1 MRLTGHDSQL
11 LRDAAFAS
19 VEFGLVHGYQMSVSE
34 LDYPTLLRTEQAT
47 FVTLRNAGE
56 LLGCVGTLRAHRPL
70 VCDVVH
76 NAYHAGFSDPRFPAL
91 TVEQRAGL
99 DLHIS
104 VLSPLEPLI
113 IRSENDLLAQLRRGV
128 DGLLIE
134 EEDLAATF
142 LPSMWP
148 RLPEPRAFVRALKEK
163 AHLPADYWSE
173 RIRAFRYT
181 AEEL

>member
-1 MRLTGHDSQL
+1 
-11 LRDAAFAS
+11 
-19 VEFGLVHGYQMSVSE
+19 
-34 LDYPTLLRTEQAT
+34 LDYPVALRIEQAT

-76 NAYHAGFSDPRFPAL
+76 NAYHAGFSDPRFPSL
-91 TVEQRAGL
+91 TVEQLPGL

-104 VLSPLEPLI
+104 ILSPLEQLI
-113 IRSENDLLAQLRRGV
+113 IRSEHDLLAQLRRGV

-134 EEDLAATF
+134 EDRTAATF

-148 RLPEPRAFVRALKEK
+148 RLPDPRAFVRALKEK

>member
-1 MRLTGHDSQL
+1 MPLSEFDCRL

-19 VEFGLVHGYQMSVSE
+19 VDFGLAHDHPMSVSA
-34 LDYPTLLRTEQAT
+34 LDYPPTLRVEQAT

-76 NAYHAGFSDPRFPAL
+76 NAYHAGFSDPRFPPL
-91 TVEQRAGL
+91 TVEQLPGL

-104 VLSPLEPLI
+104 VLSPLEPLT
-113 IRSENDLLAQLRRGV
+113 IRFESDLLAQLRPGV
-128 DGLLIE
+128 DGLLLE
-134 EEDLAATF
+134 EEHTAATF

-181 AEEL
+181 AEDV

>member
-1 MRLTGHDSQL
+1 MPCMAIGSVRVSPTIMRGF
-11 LRDAAFAS
+11 RDAYGFWKMIWIRRLYS
-19 VEFGLVHGYQMSVSE
+19 MNWRGVS
-34 LDYPTLLRTEQAT
+34 DKARRRY
-47 FVTLRNAGE
+47 
-56 LLGCVGTLRAHRPL
+56 
-70 VCDVVH
+70 
-76 NAYHAGFSDPRFPAL
+76 
-91 TVEQRAGL
+91 
-99 DLHIS
+99 
-104 VLSPLEPLI
+104 PLEPLI